1 MLSGSH
7 HKVKANLQS
16 GLNCC
21 KNNLDKLQYKYN
33 NELLKFYNK
42 SQSFSFREYVINSK
56 NIF

>member
-33 NELLKFYNK
+33 NELLKFTIKVNR
-42 SQSFSFREYVINSK
+42 SVSENTS
-56 NIF
+56 